1 LKVTWLIPPQEIPFT
16 VLADINLADGACF
29 RTKQIKMR
37 NLKKAKGF
45 TEQNITELS
54 RITFHK
60 SFL

>member
-1 LKVTWLIPPQEIPFT
+1 
-16 VLADINLADGACF
+16 
-29 RTKQIKMR
+29 MR

-60 SFL
+60 SFLRLNQQRITYHSLKQ